1 MYGRVLCIGKLCMS
15 GAEQGRDE
23 KVKTN
28 QKQYSM
34 KKDVLVSMRGAVL
47 SAAFLLL
54 LLQRHA
60 AGAQTVIGGENGDA
74 SALLELQSTSAGL
87 LLPRMTT
94 AERSAIVDPAA
105 GLMVFN
111 TTRVCVE
118 INLGS
123 SGSPDW
129 TCLATYAGE
138 IEQLNCS
145 ETEQYGRL
153 MEGEA
158 ASDVTLFVFYAGG
171 NKGLYDGQQLQSTG
185 VTGLTATLLPG
196 SFASGDGS
204 LDLLITGTPVGYGAA
219 NFELSIGGQSCTVSC
234 TVVPAGS
241 CGAYVSAGQWK
252 QFMCHNLGANTS
264 ADPLT
269 PSWELTGNYYQWGR
283 NPNCFGKD
291 GVDEP
296 NPCSSPV
303 YGVAAP
309 WGNTTANDNAGSISG
324 WNTMNPANDAL
335 SDLSKTTNDP
345 CPAGYRIPT
354 KAQWDGVRN
363 TSLNTRTMVGT
374 WATGSTNYLSGV
386 RFGGNFLFLPTTGQ
400 RGNSNGSLGF
410 RNSYGYYWSSTA
422 GSASDAAWI
431 LIFYTTPSATVN
443 TGTGNR
449 VSGLSVRCI
458 AE

>member
-1 MYGRVLCIGKLCMS
+1 
-15 GAEQGRDE
+15 
-23 KVKTN
+23 
-28 QKQYSM
+28 M
-34 KKDVLVSMRGAVL
+34 KKDVFASVRRALL
-47 SAAFLLL
+47 SAAFLPLL
-54 LLQRHA
+54 WQWHGLS
-60 AGAQTVIGGENGDA
+60 AQNVIGGETGDA
-74 SALLELQSTSAGL
+74 SALLELQSSSAGL

-123 SGSPDW
+123 SSSPDW

-138 IEQLNCS
+138 VDELNCS
-145 ETEQYGRL
+145 QTEQNGRL

-158 ASDVTLFVFYAGG
+158 ASDVTLLVFYLGG
-171 NKGLYDGQQLQSTG
+171 NRGLYDGLQLQSTG

-196 SFASGDGS
+196 AFDSGDGS
-204 LDLLITGTPVGYGAA
+204 IDLLISGTPVGYGAA

-241 CGAYVSAGQWK
+241 CGAYVSFGEWK
-252 QFMCHNLGANTS
+252 QFMCHNLGANTN

-283 NPNCFGKD
+283 NPSCFGKD
-291 GVDEP
+291 GIDEA

-303 YGVAAP
+303 YGAAGP
-309 WGNTTANDNAGSISG
+309 WGNMTANDNAGSISG
-324 WNTMNPANDAL
+324 WSTTNAPNNAL
-335 SDLSKTTNDP
+335 SDFSKTANDP

-354 KAQWDGVRN
+354 KNQWEGVRN

-374 WATGSTNYLSGV
+374 WAAGTTNYLSGV

-400 RGNSNGSLGF
+400 RGNSTGSLGF
-410 RNSYGYYWSSTA
+410 RNSYGYYWSSTVGA
-422 GSASDAAWI
+422 ASDAAWL

-443 TGTGNR
+443 TSAGNR
-449 VSGLSVRCI
+449 TSGISVRCI
-458 AE
+458 VE